1 MRILF
6 VTAASEA
13 FGGRGPAARAAASLP
28 KALRGLEH
36 AAAVLTP
43 LTAGIDPKASSLARR
58 LTKLRWT
65 DRQGAEHPIEL
76 WTGRS
81 VSGVDHVFFGHETLF
96 QPAASLHE
104 GAPED
109 VARRIAAFSAAAVQF
124 LAKDTEGYA
133 LVHGYGALGA
143 AVVAAMKTAERPE
156 PTVLTLD
163 DEEGV
168 LRFDGG
174 AATELGLGE
183 DAAEGHGAVPLLAGL
198 RHAGRITAS
207 SPRRTQ
213 ELREGED
220 AIASLVTE
228 RDEACVGV
236 LDGIDASRW
245 NPVTDPRLA
254 ARFDPV
260 DLRGKATCKEALQ
273 RELDL
278 PPRSDVPLLAAVGAA
293 RDGDGLGRLARIAS
307 ELLRNDV
314 QVAVLLS
321 DGDDGAL
328 VGAFEDLWDRW
339 PDRLQLRTRDEDGLQ
354 HRMMAAADL
363 AYDGATAPAGHRVMV
378 AQRYGAIPVAVL
390 AGANADLMVD
400 CDAKLETG
408 TGIAI
413 HLEDPAA
420 GPSDEEVLAGLRRG
434 LAALRTEGYDALRR
448 RVMRLDH
455 TWDRTARRYAGLY
468 RELLAPPDDAN
479 DDG

>member
-13 FGGRGPAARAAASLP
+13 FGGRGPAARATASLP

-43 LTAGIDPKASSLARR
+43 LTADIDPTASSLARR

-65 DRQGAEHPIEL
+65 DAVDQEHAIEL

-81 VSGVDHVFFGHETLF
+81 VSGVDHVFFGQETLF
-96 QPAASLHE
+96 RPATHLLEGDAST
-104 GAPED
+104 
-109 VARRIAAFSAAAVQF
+109 VADRVAAFATAAVQY
-124 LAKDTEGYA
+124 LEKDAEGYA

-143 AVVAAMKTAERPE
+143 AVIAAMKAAGRPE
-156 PTVLTLD
+156 PTVLTVD
-163 DEEGV
+163 DAEGT
-168 LRFDGG
+168 LHFEG
-174 AATELGLGE
+174 
-183 DAAEGHGAVPLLAGL
+183 DAAARLGDDADAAMPLLAGL
-198 RHAGRITAS
+198 RQAGRVTTS
-207 SPRRTQ
+207 SPRRAEALRTNEGPLAAVASERGT
-213 ELREGED
+213 EL
-220 AIASLVTE
+220 
-228 RDEACVGV
+228 VGV

-278 PPRSDVPLLAAVGAA
+278 PPRSDVPLVAAFGAA
-293 RDGDGLGRLARIAS
+293 RGGDGLGSLARVAS

-314 QVAVLLS
+314 QVAVLLAE
-321 DGDDGAL
+321 GDDGAL

-354 HRMMAAADL
+354 HRLMAGADL
-363 AYDGATAPAGHRVMV
+363 AFDGAHAPAGHRVMV
-378 AQRYGAIPVAVL
+378 AQRYGAVPVAVL

-408 TGIAI
+408 TGLAI
-413 HLEDPAA
+413 HVENPAA
-420 GPSDEEVLAGLRRG
+420 GPSDEAVLAGLRRG
-434 LAALRTEGYDALRR
+434 LAAFRGGDAFAALRS

-468 RELLAPPDDAN
+468 RERLAPPDEDA
-479 DDG
+479 D

>member
-13 FGGRGPAARAAASLP
+13 FGGRGPAARAAATLP
-28 KALRGLEH
+28 KALRSLEH

-58 LTKLRWT
+58 LTKLRYT
-65 DRQGAEHPIEL
+65 DGGGEEHAIEL

-96 QPAASLHE
+96 HAVDGL
-104 GAPED
+104 GAGSPGE
-109 VARRIAAFSAAAVQF
+109 VATRMAAFAAAAVQY
-124 LAKDTEGYA
+124 LDKDAEGFD
-133 LVHGYGALGA
+133 LVHGHGALGA
-143 AVVAAMKTAERPE
+143 TVIAAMKAAGRSE
-156 PTVLTLD
+156 PTLFTLD
-163 DEEGV
+163 DAEEMP
-168 LRFDGG
+168 RFEGSA
-174 AATELGLGE
+174 AATLALGE
-183 DAAEGHGAVPLLAGL
+183 TAQDGDAAVPLLAGL
-198 RHAGRITAS
+198 RLADRVTTS
-207 SPRRTQ
+207 SPRRAQ
-213 ELREGED
+213 ELSAGDGAMAEAARARGE
-220 AIASLVTE
+220 AL
-228 RDEACVGV
+228 VGV

-245 NPVTDPRLA
+245 NPVTDPRLS

-260 DLRGKATCKEALQ
+260 DLRGKAASKEALQ

-278 PPRSDVPLLAAVGAA
+278 PTRSDVPLLVAVGAA
-293 RDGDGLGRLARIAS
+293 RAGDGLGRLARVAS

-314 QVAVLLS
+314 QIVVLLS
-321 DGDDGAL
+321 DGEDGAL

-339 PDRLQLRTRDEDGLQ
+339 PDRLQLRTRDEDGLE
-354 HRMMAAADL
+354 HRLMAAADL
-363 AYDGATAPAGHRVMV
+363 AYDGAAAPAGHRVMV

-408 TGIAI
+408 TGIGI
-413 HLEDPAA
+413 HVGDLAA
-420 GPSDEEVLAGLRRG
+420 GPQDDEVLAGLRRG
-434 LAALRTEGYDALRR
+434 LAAFRAKEGFEVLRR

-468 RELLAPPDDAN
+468 RELLAPAEEE
-479 DDG
+479 GE